1 MIVMEAFYL
10 PYVPNDFPKLP
21 KDYLEPRKE
30 IFIKQLKSYNSL
42 LAKI

>member
-21 KDYLEPRKE
+21 KGYLEPRKE
-30 IFIKQLKSYNSL
+30 NFYKTIEIL
-42 LAKI
+42 

>member
-21 KDYLEPRKE
+21 KDYLEPKKGK
-30 IFIKQLKSYNSL
+30 FL
-42 LAKI
+42 